1 MHLVNRRVF
10 LLLLLGV
17 IYFTTHL
24 PRLGYDEINPDAVN
38 WHIRSEQYIDAIKSH
53 DFNRT
58 YQHYH
63 PGVTLML
70 ITGAPIEFAK
80 RYIVHETTYSRI
92 NYEIFHMV
100 AKYSLNFVLLVL
112 TYLLIFNLTKV
123 SSFKLAYLVGL
134 LLSIEPFF
142 VGNAR
147 LYHMDTLL
155 SLLVING
162 LITFYISITKNS
174 KLWLILSSLYLGYAF
189 WTKSSALIAILFCL
203 GLSFLLFI
211 AKKFDYKFLFNSFL
225 IIVVFFFVAGY
236 SILPALWTNPKRIF
250 SKMYNSSKTVVDEG
264 HDEKFFGVSTLDPGP
279 FFYPVVLAFKLS
291 PVVLVLFVIS
301 LFYFP
306 FLFLRELKEKNLRDR
321 GIYYFL
327 FIFLI
332 GYFIVFEVA
341 NKKIDRYLL
350 PLFPII
356 FTLSSF
362 TFIKLISFVKDFKF
376 KFLIYLILITCFV
389 YPLYSYF
396 PYYFVYNSPLFG
408 GNKAAEYAVGQKSF
422 GIGVFEVRDYII
434 RKYGFV
440 NVGFIDRKA
449 LSVIYP
455 NSMVFDARVAGTRN
469 YKILVLDSDDKA
481 PKKTQGKFEY
491 DGSIKIAGVNFWNFY
506 VKKTTEQ

>member
-1 MHLVNRRVF
+1 MRLVNKRVF
-10 LLLLLGV
+10 LLLFLGL

-24 PRLGYDEINPDAVN
+24 PKLGYDEINPDAVN
-38 WHIRSEQYIDAIKSH
+38 WHIRSEQYIDAIKSG

-80 RYIVHETTYSRI
+80 RYIVHESVYSRI

-100 AKYSLNFVLLVL
+100 AKFSLNFVLLLL
-112 TYLLIFNLTKV
+112 TYLLVFNLTKV
-123 SSFKLAYLVGL
+123 SSFKLAYFVGL
-134 LLSIEPFF
+134 LASLEPFF

-162 LITFYISITKNS
+162 LITFYISIIKDS
-174 KLWLILSSLYLGYAF
+174 KLWLVISSLYLGYAF
-189 WTKSSALIAILFCL
+189 WTKSSAIIAILFCL
-203 GLSFLLFI
+203 GLLFLIFI
-211 AKKFDYKFLFNSFL
+211 AKKFDYKFLLNSFL
-225 IIVVFFFVAGY
+225 IIIVFFFVAGY
-236 SILPALWTNPKRIF
+236 SILPALWTNPKRVF

-264 HDEKFFGVSTLDPGP
+264 HDEKFFGVSNLNPGP

-291 PVVLVLFVIS
+291 PPVFITFIIS

-306 FLFLRELKEKNLRDR
+306 FLFLKELRSRNL
-321 GIYYFL
+321 GVNGLYYFL
-327 FIFLI
+327 FVFLI
-332 GYFIVFEVA
+332 GYFIAFELA

-356 FTLSSF
+356 FILCSL
-362 TFIKLISFVKDFKF
+362 TFIKLIALVRNITF
-376 KFLIYLILITCFV
+376 KFLIYSIALFFLI
-389 YPLYSYF
+389 YPLYTYY

-408 GNKAAEYAVGQKSF
+408 GNKAAEYAIGQKSF

-481 PKKTQGKFEY
+481 PKKTQGKFDY